1 MLYPRIIPCLLVK
14 EGGLVKTRR
23 FKDAVYIGDPI
34 NTVKIFND
42 KEADELIVMDISG
55 SKNNSQPNYELLSN
69 LASECFMP
77 LTYVGAIKNIGQA
90 DKILGLGIEKIG
102 VNSANL
108 EDLNLLHEISTRFGK
123 QSVVSCIDIKK
134 NIFGQNKIYDHLNSK
149 TLSNPIGRFVKDC
162 IDAGAGEILLQSVDN
177 DGVQKGLNLDLAHEL
192 GPEIDV
198 PLIMLG
204 GVGSIQ
210 DIEDGFL
217 AGANAIG
224 VGSFFTLFGQH
235 RAVLITYPEFNT
247 LKTIYNKISQFKNAD
262 NVENQ

>member
-123 QSVVSCIDIKK
+123 QSVVSCIDIK
-134 NIFGQNKIYDHLNSK
+134 
-149 TLSNPIGRFVKDC
+149 
-162 IDAGAGEILLQSVDN
+162 
-177 DGVQKGLNLDLAHEL
+177 
-192 GPEIDV
+192 
-198 PLIMLG
+198 
-204 GVGSIQ
+204 
-210 DIEDGFL
+210 
-217 AGANAIG
+217 
-224 VGSFFTLFGQH
+224 
-235 RAVLITYPEFNT
+235 
-247 LKTIYNKISQFKNAD
+247 
-262 NVENQ
+262 